1 MTYSI
6 TSLILYARVYGCVH
20 APNSSSKGKEF
31 TFNTFAPRPMSSTVP
46 APSAHREREW
56 AGGGLVGVELQAKDF
71 TATARLSLTRSSQYA
86 ISCLVEEFKGFLC
99 FAGLGRNLANSS
111 NNWLCLSRIDPGYFL
126 HWPGDLCR
134 TPLDEKEVIQ
144 ELLSRSRVLCESVQ
158 REG

>member
-1 MTYSI
+1 MDASMHPI
-6 TSLILYARVYGCVH
+6 HLQ
-20 APNSSSKGKEF
+20 KGRNPHSTRSPPGPCLQLF
-31 TFNTFAPRPMSSTVP
+31 RLHPRTDSGSG
-46 APSAHREREW
+46 R
-56 AGGGLVGVELQAKDF
+56 GGGWSGVELQAKDF

-99 FAGLGRNLANSS
+99 FAGLGRNLGNSS

-144 ELLSRSRVLCESVQ
+144 ELLSRSNVLCERVQ

>member
-1 MTYSI
+1 MPACTHFI
-6 TSLILYARVYGCVH
+6 FKREGIHIQPVRPPAHV
-20 APNSSSKGKEF
+20 
-31 TFNTFAPRPMSSTVP
+31 FNCSGSNRTQTVGL
-46 APSAHREREW
+46 

-126 HWPGDLCR
+126 HWPEDLCR